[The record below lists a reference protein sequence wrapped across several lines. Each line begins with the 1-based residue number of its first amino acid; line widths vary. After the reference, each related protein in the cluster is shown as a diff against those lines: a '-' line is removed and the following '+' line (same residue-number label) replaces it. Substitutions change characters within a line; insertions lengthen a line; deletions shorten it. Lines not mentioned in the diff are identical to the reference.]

1 MQTRRLLLAMLLC
14 MLWLTGFAQN
24 AIKGTVKDKT
34 GEPLIGVSVT
44 YGNGQGTVTDINGN
58 FSVNAPAGS
67 TIKFSYVGYK
77 PQSAKGSGN
86 MTITLEEDNTTLDDV
101 VVIGYG
107 TVKKRD
113 LTGAVASVGADALK
127 ANPVSNV
134 AEALQGKLAGVNVI
148 SQDGRPGA
156 TISIKVRGGGSI
168 SQSNEPLYVVDG
180 FPVSDLSDIPADQIV
195 SIDVLKDAASTAIY
209 GARGGNGVI
218 LVTTKAAADASKLSV
233 SYEGYFQ
240 VKWAAKKFD
249 VLNAQ
254 DYVKNVWSY
263 ANALQINHEGVAKY
277 FGLGSANGNH
287 YAEYANAS
295 SHDYTDD
302 LLQTATGW
310 NHNLAIQGGNEKT
323 KYTFSANYVN
333 DKGIKVN
340 SKFQRL
346 SLNLKLRQE
355 LAKRLYFDLDAR
367 YAQMD
372 VEGMEPR
379 NSSRGSILSSAFE
392 IRPIDNP
399 LGTDDITLL
408 GLGEAWVNAAATPDK
423 INEAIYNDFLRD
435 RLRANFAL
443 SWEPIKGL
451 TLRTEMG
458 VGRNWSRSKR
468 YDDGSIPSN
477 NITNNFVKGHKYA
490 QLSRSEGTN
499 WRSVSTI
506 NYQVQGLGEDHSLSF
521 LLGNEEIYSKN
532 ESTTLYGGGYPMDAA
547 WTMDRV
553 FGLMHNGDAETY
565 PAENKYENK
574 YNTPETTSSWF
585 GRVNYSWKGRYLL
598 TGTLRADG
606 SSKFGPNNRWGYFPA
621 AAAAWR
627 ISDEPFM
634 TPANSW
640 LDNLKLRVSYGTS
653 GNDNISSSLWHE
665 TWVSSTAVINGKS
678 VKTFAPSGLKENP
691 DLKWETNIS
700 RNIGIDFG
708 FFNRINGTLDFYWNT
723 TKDLL
728 MRTEIDS
735 SSGYSYQYQN
745 IGKTSNKGIELAL
758 NAAIVRT
765 KDFNLNM
772 NLTYNYNKNKVDE
785 LDGGRDIQYGSN
797 WGSSALMPG
806 NDYLIREGEPLGLI
820 RGYTSNGV
828 YTLDDFNFVNG
839 QYVLKE
845 GVPDLASSVI
855 TNYYKGPEWD
865 AAIPQGQSAFPG
877 AIKLKDISGPDGT
890 PDGIVNSDDV
900 DIIGRVQPHHT
911 GGFGFS
917 GNYKDFDF
925 SANFT
930 YQLDGKVYNASSM
943 CQYAGGKETGLAKN
957 HRDFI
962 AESYQLY
969 DVVNGE
975 LVAATDPTMFAAL
988 NAGKSR
994 PVPFYEAS
1002 VVLSEFV
1009 ESAAYLR
1016 LSNITLGY
1024 TLPKAWTRKA
1034 YIQSA
1039 RIYVTGGNLFCL
1051 TGYSGLDPDV
1061 NVDTAMNSNYPTLGM
1076 DYGAYHRARTFT
1088 VGLNVKF

>member
-1 MQTRRLLLAMLLC
+1 
-14 MLWLTGFAQN
+14 
-24 AIKGTVKDKT
+24 
-34 GEPLIGVSVT
+34 
-44 YGNGQGTVTDINGN
+44 
-58 FSVNAPAGS
+58 
-67 TIKFSYVGYK
+67 
-77 PQSAKGSGN
+77 
-86 MTITLEEDNTTLDDV
+86 
-101 VVIGYG
+101 
-107 TVKKRD
+107 
-113 LTGAVASVGADALK
+113 
-127 ANPVSNV
+127 
-134 AEALQGKLAGVNVI
+134 
-148 SQDGRPGA
+148 
-156 TISIKVRGGGSI
+156 
-168 SQSNEPLYVVDG
+168 
-180 FPVSDLSDIPADQIV
+180 
-195 SIDVLKDAASTAIY
+195 
-209 GARGGNGVI
+209 
-218 LVTTKAAADASKLSV
+218 
-233 SYEGYFQ
+233 
-240 VKWAAKKFD
+240 
-249 VLNAQ
+249 
-254 DYVKNVWSY
+254 
-263 ANALQINHEGVAKY
+263 
-277 FGLGSANGNH
+277 
-287 YAEYANAS
+287 
-295 SHDYTDD
+295 
-302 LLQTATGW
+302 
-310 NHNLAIQGGNEKT
+310 
-323 KYTFSANYVN
+323 
-333 DKGIKVN
+333 
-340 SKFQRL
+340 
-346 SLNLKLRQE
+346 
-355 LAKRLYFDLDAR
+355 
-367 YAQMD
+367 
-372 VEGMEPR
+372 
-379 NSSRGSILSSAFE
+379 
-392 IRPIDNP
+392 
-399 LGTDDITLL
+399 
-408 GLGEAWVNAAATPDK
+408 
-423 INEAIYNDFLRD
+423 
-435 RLRANFAL
+435 
-443 SWEPIKGL
+443 
-451 TLRTEMG
+451 
-458 VGRNWSRSKR
+458 
-468 YDDGSIPSN
+468 
-477 NITNNFVKGHKYA
+477 
-490 QLSRSEGTN
+490 
-499 WRSVSTI
+499 
-506 NYQVQGLGEDHSLSF
+506 
-521 LLGNEEIYSKN
+521 
-532 ESTTLYGGGYPMDAA
+532 MDAA